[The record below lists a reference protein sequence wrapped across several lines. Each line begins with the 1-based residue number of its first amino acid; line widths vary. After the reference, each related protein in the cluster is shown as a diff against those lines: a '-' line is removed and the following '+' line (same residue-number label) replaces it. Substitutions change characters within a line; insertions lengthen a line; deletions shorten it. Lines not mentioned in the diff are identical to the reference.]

1 MNSHAPQKHR
11 GMGAIAYVVLV
22 AALVLAACTAFA
34 QDPSAPDTSPSSAAD
49 ASPAPST
56 NTDGG
61 PDGAPIGP
69 EAPPAP
75 ANSAAAAQAWATAGD
90 LSSGLAP
97 LRDNG
102 SVPLK
107 WLPPGAFEQD
117 RGPSEAVFP
126 PQKLTIRFNHKLH
139 VGAQK
144 LQCKTCHAGAT
155 TSESVNDRLTPKAT
169 TCDGCHGTSHDDLNR
184 VTPGDDATGKCN
196 FCHLGYK
203 EGDGNLVAKFAIPR
217 PNMVFNH
224 KKHAARNINCQQCHG
239 DVQELE
245 LATRDQMPRMRGC
258 FNCHQHPDA
267 AARGE
272 AKAACETCHIKGGA
286 TEGGHL
292 KTAFASGEMQP
303 PRWLHNAQHT
313 PDFVQRHKYVAAND
327 SQFCS
332 NCHKEEFCT
341 ACHDGRVRPR
351 NIHPNDYL
359 NMHAVEGRLA
369 TQKCTSCHREQSFC
383 LGCHQRI
390 GVSMSGPN
398 RDSGRFHPPKAEWSD
413 PPRRPG
419 HHSFEANRNLNACV
433 SCHIE
438 RDCVICHGGQGIG
451 GGFNP
456 HSGNFVGGCATQ
468 FKRNPRP
475 CYVCH
480 DPGASVLQRCK

>member
-1 MNSHAPQKHR
+1 VSMQANQSR
-11 GMGAIAYVVLV
+11 GIGAIAYAVLV
-22 AALVLAACTAFA
+22 IAVVLAACTAFA
-34 QDPSAPDTSPSSAAD
+34 QDPPAPGSAPSDTQPAAPPDADAGASDANATAPMGPTPPPSSDAD
-49 ASPAPST
+49 AAA
-56 NTDGG
+56 N
-61 PDGAPIGP
+61 
-69 EAPPAP
+69 EAW
-75 ANSAAAAQAWATAGD
+75 AAAGDFSAGR
-90 LSSGLAP
+90 AP
-97 LRDNG
+97 LPNNRG
-102 SVPLK
+102 VPLK
-107 WLPPGAFEQD
+107 WLPPGSFEQD
-117 RGPSEAVFP
+117 RGPSEAIFP
-126 PQKLTIRFNHKLH
+126 PQKLTVRFNHKFH
-139 VGAQK
+139 IEQQK
-144 LQCKTCHAGAT
+144 LQCKTCHAGAM
-155 TSESVNDRLTPKAT
+155 TSESVADRLTPKGT
-169 TCDGCHGTSHDDLNR
+169 TCDACHGTSHDDLNG
-184 VTPGDDATGKCN
+184 VTPGDDASGKCN

-203 EGDGNLVAKFAIPR
+203 EGDRNLVAKFEIPR

-224 KKHAARNINCQQCHG
+224 KKHVVRNINCQQCHG

-258 FNCHQHPDA
+258 FGCHQHPDA

-272 AKAACETCHIKGGA
+272 AKGTCENCHIKGGA
-286 TEGGHL
+286 KEGGRI
-292 KTAFASGEMQP
+292 KTVYATGVLQP
-303 PRWLHNAQHT
+303 PRWLHNAQHA

-327 SQFCS
+327 SEFCS
-332 NCHKEEFCT
+332 NCHKEDFCT

-359 NMHAVEGRLA
+359 NMHAVEARLA

-383 LGCHQRI
+383 LGCHQRV
-390 GVSMSGPN
+390 GVSMSGPVK
-398 RDSGRFHPPKAEWSD
+398 DSGRFHPPKSEWSD

-456 HSGNFVGGCATQ
+456 HSGSFVSGCATQ

-480 DPGASVLQRCK
+480 DPGAAVLQRCK

>member
-1 MNSHAPQKHR
+1 MTSKQSK
-11 GMGAIAYVVLV
+11 GISVIAYLVLV

-34 QDPSAPDTSPSSAAD
+34 QDPPVDGAPPAAAESTEAGANAEGDAGTPEGGTIGPAAPPDAATSSAA
-49 ASPAPST
+49 
-56 NTDGG
+56 
-61 PDGAPIGP
+61 P
-69 EAPPAP
+69 EAWVT
-75 ANSAAAAQAWATAGD
+75 AAV
-90 LSSGLAP
+90 LSSGLSP
-97 LRDNG
+97 LPNNG
-102 SVPLK
+102 PMPLK

-117 RGPSEAVFP
+117 RGPSAAIYP
-126 PQKLTIRFNHKLH
+126 PQKLTLRFNHKLH
-139 VGAQK
+139 VEEQK
-144 LQCKTCHAGAT
+144 MQCKTCHAGAT
-155 TSESVNDRLTPKAT
+155 TSESVADRLTPKGT
-169 TCDGCHGTSHDDLNR
+169 KCDACHGTTHDDLNR

-203 EGDGNLVAKFAIPR
+203 EGDGNLVAKFDIPR
-217 PNMVFNH
+217 PNMVFSH
-224 KKHAARNINCQQCHG
+224 KKHAVRNINCQQCHG
-239 DVQELE
+239 EVQELE
-245 LATRDQMPRMRGC
+245 LATRDQLPRMRGC
-258 FNCHQHPDA
+258 FGCHQQADV

-272 AKAACETCHIKGGA
+272 AKAACETCHVKGGA
-286 TEGGHL
+286 QEGGRIR
-292 KTAFASGEMQP
+292 TAFPSGAMQP
-303 PRWLHNAQHT
+303 PRWLHNSQHT

-327 SQFCS
+327 SQFCA
-332 NCHKEEFCT
+332 NCHKEDFCT

-383 LGCHQRI
+383 LGCHQRV
-390 GVSMSGPN
+390 GVSMSGPTK
-398 RDSGRFHPPKAEWSD
+398 DSGRFHPPKSEWSD

-438 RDCVICHGGQGIG
+438 RDCVICHGGRGIG

-456 HSGNFVGGCATQ
+456 HSGSFAGGCATQ

-480 DPGASVLQRCK
+480 DPGATVLQRCK